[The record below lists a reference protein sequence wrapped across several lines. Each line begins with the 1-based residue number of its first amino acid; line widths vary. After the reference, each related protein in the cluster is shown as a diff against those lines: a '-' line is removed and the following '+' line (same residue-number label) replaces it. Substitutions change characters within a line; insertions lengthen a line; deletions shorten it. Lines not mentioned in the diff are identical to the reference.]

1 MRVFGTVTDA
11 VRIAGPMRFTVS
23 DEREP
28 MSSSIRGRGSDGP
41 GDAGSEG
48 GGRPRRDY
56 RPGGVER
63 RGSAF
68 ATVRRTFAE
77 YSEDNMSDWAAALT
91 YYGLLAVFPA
101 LIALVAIVGLVGNP
115 ASTTRQL
122 LEIVGK
128 LGPASAT
135 KTFEGPIKSITEH
148 RSSAGILLIVGALG
162 ALYSASSYVS
172 AFTRACNVI
181 FETPEGRPF
190 WKLKPLQML
199 VTLVTLL
206 LLVAVALALVLTGP
220 IVSAVASPLGIST
233 GAVSI
238 WNIAKWPVLLAFM
251 ILMFTVLYYA
261 SPNVKMRGFRWVA
274 PGAAFALVVWLLA
287 SAGFAL
293 YVANFGSYNKTYG
306 ALGGAV
312 VFLLW
317 MWLTN
322 AALLLGAQINA
333 ERERSAEI
341 GEGVPRAERELQ
353 MEPRDEP
360 KTPKTT

>member
-1 MRVFGTVTDA
+1 MSTTDGRA
-11 VRIAGPMRFTVS
+11 SEGMQPA
-23 DEREP
+23 
-28 MSSSIRGRGSDGP
+28 GRGERN
-41 GDAGSEG
+41 A
-48 GGRPRRDY
+48 RRDY
-56 RPGGVER
+56 RPGGTAR
-63 RGSAF
+63 KSSAF
-68 ATVRRTFAE
+68 ATVKRTFTE
-77 YSEDNMSDWAAALT
+77 YSEDNMGDWAAALT

-115 ASTTRQL
+115 ASTTHQL
-122 LEIVGK
+122 TEIVGK
-128 LGPASAT
+128 LGPASAK

-148 RSSAGILLIVGALG
+148 RSSAGILLIVGILA

-190 WKLKPLQML
+190 WKLKPLQVL

-206 LLVAVALALVLTGP
+206 LLIVVALALLLTGP
-220 IVSAVASPLGIST
+220 IVSAVAGPLGISG

-238 WNIAKWPVLLAFM
+238 WDIAKWPVLLVFM
-251 ILMFTVLYYA
+251 ILMFTILYYA

-274 PGAAFALVVWLLA
+274 PGAAFALVVWLVA
-287 SAGFAL
+287 SAAFAF
-293 YVANFGSYNKTYG
+293 YVANFGSYQKTYG

-312 VFLLW
+312 VFLVW

-322 AALLLGAQINA
+322 AALLLGAQMNA

-341 GEGVPRAERELQ
+341 SEGVPRADRELQ
-353 MEPRDEP
+353 MEPRSEP